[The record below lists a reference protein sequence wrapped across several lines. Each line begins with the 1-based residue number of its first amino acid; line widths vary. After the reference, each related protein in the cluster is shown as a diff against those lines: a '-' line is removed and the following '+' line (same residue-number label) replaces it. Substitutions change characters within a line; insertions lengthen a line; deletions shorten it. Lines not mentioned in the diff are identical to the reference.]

1 MERRVETLVVG
12 AGPVGLFLAAELHRR
27 GRSCMLIEREKA
39 ASTHSKALAIMP
51 GTMQLFERSG
61 IAHAFLSAANR
72 IDGVRFVTP
81 HRSVFVPFAGI
92 QSAYNYVSI
101 LPQWKTQALLEARLR
116 ELGGN
121 VAYGHTLLSL
131 EPQPGSVR
139 ALVESGGHTYAV
151 SARYVAGCD
160 GIAST
165 VRDAAG
171 MEFRGGPYPGSAL
184 LADAVLKTSIPVN
197 EARVHVN
204 ALGVVT
210 MFPMNE
216 RMRRI
221 VVIAPREALPERAPT
236 DWLQQRLAAAGYDEA
251 LVEDVRWSNTFRVQ
265 RRIASAMQRGNVLL
279 AGDSVH
285 THSPVGGQGMNIGLH
300 DAWTL
305 AEKLSRVL
313 SGEAPQSLLES
324 YERERLPVARG
335 VLRRTD
341 VLTRVLAHPNPLL
354 RVTRERIAPV
364 VAGLPAIYGPMI
376 RRLSLT
382 A

>member
-1 MERRVETLVVG
+1 MERSVETLVVG

-27 GRSCMLIEREKA
+27 GRSCLLIERENA
-39 ASTHSKALAIMP
+39 PSTHSKALAIMP
-51 GTMQLFERSG
+51 GTMELFERAG
-61 IAHAFLSAANR
+61 IAQAFRAAANR

-81 HRSVFVPFAGI
+81 RRAVFVPFAGI
-92 QSAYNYVSI
+92 RSAYNYVSI
-101 LPQWKTQALLEARLR
+101 LPQWKTQALMESRLR
-116 ELGGN
+116 ELRGE
-121 VAYGHTLLSL
+121 VTYGHTLLSL
-131 EPQPGSVR
+131 EQQPNGVR
-139 ALVESGGHTYAV
+139 ALVQSGGDTYAV
-151 SARYVAGCD
+151 RARYVAGCD

-165 VRDAAG
+165 VRQAARID
-171 MEFRGGPYPGSAL
+171 FRGGAYPGSSL
-184 LADAVLKTSIPVN
+184 LADAIVQTSIPVN

-204 ALGVVT
+204 ASGVVT

-216 RMRRI
+216 QLRRI
-221 VVIAPREALPERAPT
+221 VVIAPCEALPEGAQA
-236 DWLQQRLAAAGYDEA
+236 DWLQRRLRAAGYDEA
-251 LVEDVRWSNTFRVQ
+251 LVEDVLWSNTFRVH
-265 RRIASAMQRGNVLL
+265 RRIASAMQRGNILL

-285 THSPVGGQGMNIGLH
+285 THSPVGGQGMNLGLH

-313 SGEAPQSLLES
+313 SGEATHALLES

-341 VLTRVLAHPNPLL
+341 VLTRALAHPNPLL

-364 VAGLPAIYGPMI
+364 LAGLPVIYGPMI